1 MVKTELSVTKDD
13 QVDQGGLV
21 SKVMLVPMAEMDEE
35 GDQARKESLHLEI
48 LE

>member
-13 QVDQGGLV
+13 QVDQGGLG
-21 SKVMLVPMAEMDEE
+21 SKVMLVPMAEMVEE
-35 GDQARKESLHLEI
+35 ADQARKESLHLEI